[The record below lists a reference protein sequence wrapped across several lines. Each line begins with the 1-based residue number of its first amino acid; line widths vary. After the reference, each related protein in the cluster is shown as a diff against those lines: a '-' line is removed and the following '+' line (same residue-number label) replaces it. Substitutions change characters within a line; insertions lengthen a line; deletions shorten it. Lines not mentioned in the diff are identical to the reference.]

1 MKKWTSLLSGAALFL
16 ALTTTTA
23 NAQTPD
29 MEAEASLLVDVESGK
44 VLYADDIDTMLPM
57 ASMAKM
63 MTEYLVNEAIE
74 EGELSW
80 DEEVSISEEAAELS
94 HDENLSNVYLRIDET
109 YTIEELYEAMAIE
122 SANGATIAL
131 AEAVAGSEAAF
142 VDMMNEKA
150 EEMGIEEYE
159 FVNSSGLNN
168 ASMDGNH
175 PEGTDADAENMM
187 SARGTAQL
195 AYHLIQDYPEIL
207 EVASTEETVFK
218 EGSEMDE
225 QPMTNWNH
233 MLGGSDFTHAY
244 EGVDGIKTGNTEAAG
259 FAFTG
264 TVEQDDTRL
273 LSVVMQTDSIDARF
287 EETAKLYDYGFDA
300 FTTEEVVSEGEQFD
314 EVSTLP
320 IPDGQEQEVPIVT
333 ESALSF
339 PILEGEEDMYAT
351 SVTIA
356 EDQLDEDGA
365 LSAPVEAGEEVG
377 YVTVSH
383 EDEEEMY
390 LDDELEN
397 NAVVPLV
404 AAEDVEEANWFVR
417 SMRGIGDFFSGLW
430 N

>member
-23 NAQTPD
+23 DAQTPD
-29 MEAEASLLVDVESGK
+29 MEAEASILVDVESGK

-233 MLGGSDFTHAY
+233 MLGDSDFTHAY

-287 EETAKLYDYGFDA
+287 EETAKLFDYGFDA
-300 FTTEEVVSEGEQFD
+300 FTTEEVVSEGAQFD

-333 ESALSF
+333 GSALSF
-339 PILEGEEDMYAT
+339 PILEGEEDMYST
-351 SVTIA
+351 SLTIS